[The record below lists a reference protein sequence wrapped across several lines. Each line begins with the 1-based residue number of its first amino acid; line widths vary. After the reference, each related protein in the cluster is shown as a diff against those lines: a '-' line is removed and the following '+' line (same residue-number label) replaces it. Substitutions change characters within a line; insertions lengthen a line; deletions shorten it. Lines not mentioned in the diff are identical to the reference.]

1 MFDMTITGLKI
12 SELRKE
18 KNMTQMELADKMG
31 ISFQAVSNWECG
43 NSMPDV
49 AKLPELAQIFDVTI
63 DELLNEQSKLIN
75 SAAKEELGEYL
86 NSHEVSAEEL
96 RHTAPILK
104 PKQIKEV
111 IANMKIQSLA
121 EIEDV
126 LPFLEKDTI
135 NELAL
140 KAMEKEDYTGLE
152 DIAPFVGQ
160 DILDKIATEMT
171 ANGKNIADAEL
182 APFVSKSIL
191 IECAE
196 DMYKKRGLSGLEDI
210 MPFLPKEVLIKIAK
224 EEYDAHGLRHFEA
237 IAPFLDNAYLNGL
250 AREAIQKEGFA
261 AICPIAPFLDKKM
274 LSDFIREMY

>member
-31 ISFQAVSNWECG
+31 ISFQAVSNWERG

-126 LPFLEKDTI
+126 VPFLEKDTI

-140 KAMEKEDYTGLE
+140 KAMKKEDYTGLE

-160 DILDKIATEMT
+160 DILNKIATEMT
-171 ANGKNIADAEL
+171 ANGKNIAEL
-182 APFVSKSIL
+182 APFISKTVL
-191 IECAE
+191 MECAE
-196 DMYKKRGLSGLEDI
+196 NMYRKCGLSGLEDI
-210 MPFLPKEVLIKIAK
+210 VPFLPKEVLIKIAK

-237 IAPFLDNAYLNGL
+237 IAPFLDNVYLNDL
-250 AREAIQKEGFA
+250 AKAAIQKEGFA